1 LEHLGEDVSEM
12 LEWVPAS
19 FKVIRQV
26 AVEAGLWAL
35 RQDRAGRSTEPADR
49 AERLVRDFWRT
60 CWWRSIAITYRLYR
74 QEEDYADPVQIWL
87 LSWRSYLR
95 GSRRRGGLRLQLC
108 LTSLQLFQIIFLQ
121 F

>member
-1 LEHLGEDVSEM
+1 MSRGRDLPRETRKILPKQTACPDCGGQLEHLGEDVSEM

-74 QEEDYADPVQIWL
+74 QEEVYADPVQIWL
-87 LSWRSYLR
+87 LS
-95 GSRRRGGLRLQLC
+95 
-108 LTSLQLFQIIFLQ
+108 
-121 F
+121 